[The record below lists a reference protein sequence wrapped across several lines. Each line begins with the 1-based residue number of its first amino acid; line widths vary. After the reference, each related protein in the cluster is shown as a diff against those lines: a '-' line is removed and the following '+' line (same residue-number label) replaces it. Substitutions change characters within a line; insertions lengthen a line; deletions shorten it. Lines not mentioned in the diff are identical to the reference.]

1 MNPSKA
7 CTYDYLLLLLL
18 GTPLVPIIYFLD
30 SVQYSSDLY
39 MYLLVEGCPY
49 DAKLNYLITFIR
61 NFTYVN
67 NVNNVNIMID
77 NKYDV

>member
-1 MNPSKA
+1 
-7 CTYDYLLLLLL
+7 
-18 GTPLVPIIYFLD
+18 
-30 SVQYSSDLY
+30 
-39 MYLLVEGCPY
+39 MYLLVQGCPY

-67 NVNNVNIMID
+67 NVNIMID

>member
-1 MNPSKA
+1 
-7 CTYDYLLLLLL
+7 
-18 GTPLVPIIYFLD
+18 
-30 SVQYSSDLY
+30 
-39 MYLLVEGCPY
+39 MYLLVQGCPY